1 MDGFSSID
9 LTLLPPPSR
18 TVMRVLLRNP
28 RISYADLR
36 AEIDKLPENRRLDQQ
51 ELDKSLASL
60 CEKNWLKRSEEN
72 SKTIYSINMR
82 QKSGS
87 QDDGGKKNSGHLL
100 QRLEEPPSTSDSDSP
115 QKSKSKTNPLDFLG

>member
-18 TVMRVLLRNP
+18 TVMRLMLRNP
-28 RISYADLR
+28 RISYGDLQ
-36 AEIDKLPENRRLDQQ
+36 AEIEKLPENRRLDQQ

-60 CEKNWLKRSEEN
+60 CEKNWLKCSEED

-87 QDDGGKKNSGHLL
+87 QDEGGKKNSSHLL
-100 QRLEEPPSTSDSDSP
+100 QRLESPSDADAP
-115 QKSKSKTNPLDFLG
+115 QKPKSNPLDLLG